1 MVNFPDESYIPLN
14 KFENIKELFNQ
25 KNKKMEIIK
34 IFNLYV
40 IYSFKKLT
48 KHSFNLY

>member
-1 MVNFPDESYIPLN
+1 
-14 KFENIKELFNQ
+14 
-25 KNKKMEIIK
+25 MEIIK

-48 KHSFNLY
+48 KHSMYIKKNQIINNQFKFI